1 MKKLF
6 QIIGVLTLF
15 TVSFSYHDEVAK
27 VGKITDSLLNE
38 VENNAFNY
46 RIEKVEA
53 TVNGNTI
60 IPGING
66 KTVDINKSYSSMKQI
81 GFFNENNLVYK
92 INKVE
97 NNLAE
102 NTDKYIINGNLTK
115 KEIALVFK
123 VDLNDDIDNIVKILN
138 NNDTPA
144 TFFINTSFAQ
154 QRSKDMKKIM
164 LQGHTIGNLSDDN
177 DYIWLKTLI
186 MSMTN
191 QKNNYCIVTSENF
204 DRLYF
209 CDKYNDYT
217 IKVNNIIDDFPLI
230 ETKNNLTNGK
240 ILYFEIN
247 DKLINELSNINN
259 YIISKGYR
267 LVSLETLLKE

>member
-164 LQGHTIGNLSDDN
+164 VR
-177 DYIWLKTLI
+177 LK
-186 MSMTN
+186 N
-191 QKNNYCIVTSENF
+191 RF
-204 DRLYF
+204 
-209 CDKYNDYT
+209 
-217 IKVNNIIDDFPLI
+217 
-230 ETKNNLTNGK
+230 
-240 ILYFEIN
+240 
-247 DKLINELSNINN
+247 
-259 YIISKGYR
+259 
-267 LVSLETLLKE
+267 